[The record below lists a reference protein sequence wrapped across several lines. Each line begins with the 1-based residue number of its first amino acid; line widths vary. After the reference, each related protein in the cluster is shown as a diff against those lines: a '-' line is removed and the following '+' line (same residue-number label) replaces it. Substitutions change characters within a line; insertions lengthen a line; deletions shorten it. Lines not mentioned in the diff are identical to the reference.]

1 MGKVEASQ
9 PALHSVLRAL
19 RDLVPVLALLVVVG
33 IFTLLDR
40 IYGQGHFFSLLN
52 LFNIVCNNA
61 FITIGALGM
70 MLVIAAGGI
79 DLSAGTML
87 GLACAVLATTLAR
100 WDQAANSSA
109 VTFIAFGVL
118 LLAVLAGG
126 LSGAVNGAIISTFRV
141 APFIVTL
148 GTMVIFLGIARILAG
163 DTTVSPRHV
172 PDWLGDAVA
181 PFNFRLAYGW
191 LPIIPL
197 GIAIEIVLAI
207 ALAFMMRRTIFGRHI
222 IAIGSNE
229 AAARLSGIR
238 VTWVRIAVYSLAGM
252 CFGLAGSMLFPSV
265 TNYTPSMGLGRELDL
280 IAAVVIGGGSLK
292 GGKAPVLGT
301 VVGSLLIAVI
311 RSGCTQIGVSQPWEY
326 IIIGLIIIA
335 AVLFDRAAG
344 RGD

>member
-1 MGKVEASQ
+1 MGKGATAQ
-9 PALHSVLRAL
+9 RGMPGVLRL
-19 RDLVPVLALLVVVG
+19 LSDLVPVLALLVVVG
-33 IFTLLDR
+33 VFTLLDR

-87 GLACAVLATTLAR
+87 GLACAVLATSLSR
-100 WDQAANSSA
+100 WATDAASA
-109 VTFIAFGVL
+109 TYVAAGVL
-118 LLAVLAGG
+118 LLAVLVGA
-126 LSGAVNGAIISTFRV
+126 LCGAVNGTVISTFRV

-163 DTTVSPRHV
+163 DATVSPKYV

-181 PFNFRLAYGW
+181 PYNFRLAYGW
-191 LPIIPL
+191 LPIVPL
-197 GIAIEIVLAI
+197 GIAIEIVLAV
-207 ALAFMMRRTIFGRHI
+207 ALAFLMRRTIFGRHI

-238 VTWVRIAVYSLAGM
+238 VTWVRIAVYSLAGA

-344 RGD
+344 RRD

>member
-1 MGKVEASQ
+1 MAES
-9 PALHSVLRAL
+9 PSHNWLPRVLRELA
-19 RDLVPVLALLVVVG
+19 PVIALLVVVG
-33 IFTLLDR
+33 VFTLLDR
-40 IYGQGHFFSLLN
+40 VYGQGYFFSRLN

-87 GLACAVLATTLAR
+87 GLACAVLAAGLAR
-100 WDQAANSSA
+100 WDAAPDATA
-109 VTFIAFGVL
+109 VTSAAGGVL
-118 LLAVLAGG
+118 LLAVLVGG
-126 LSGAVNGAIISTFRV
+126 LCGAINGTIISTFRV

-148 GTMVIFLGIARILAG
+148 GTMVIFLGVGRILAG
-163 DTTVSPRHV
+163 DATVSPNHV

-197 GIAIEIVLAI
+197 GIAIELLLAA
-207 ALAFMMRRTIFGRHI
+207 ALAVMMRRTIFGRHI
-222 IAIGSNE
+222 IAVGSNE

-326 IIIGLIIIA
+326 IIIGVIIIA

-344 RGD
+344 RGE

>member
-1 MGKVEASQ
+1 MAKAAASQ
-9 PALHSVLRAL
+9 AGLHSALRVL

-33 IFTLLDR
+33 VFTLLDR

-87 GLACAVLATTLAR
+87 GLSCAVLATTLSHFAT
-100 WDQAANSSA
+100 DAATA
-109 VTFIAFGVL
+109 TYVAGGVL

-126 LSGAVNGAIISTFRV
+126 LCGAVNGTVISTFRV

-163 DTTVSPRHV
+163 DATVSPKHV

-181 PFNFRLAYGW
+181 PYNFRLAYGW

-197 GIAIEIVLAI
+197 GIAIEIALAI

-238 VTWVRIAVYSLAGM
+238 VTFVRIAVYSLAGM